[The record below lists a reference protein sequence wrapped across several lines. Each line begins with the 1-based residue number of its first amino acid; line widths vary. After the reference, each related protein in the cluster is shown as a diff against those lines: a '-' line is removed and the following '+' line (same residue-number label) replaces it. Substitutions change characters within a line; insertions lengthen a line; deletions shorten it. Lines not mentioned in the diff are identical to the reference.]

1 MVLNHINQPGKSG
14 HFDVGYKVLIIHRMH
29 YILFKSTQLERKI
42 ATNTHP
48 VDHNCGILTGCP
60 TLEGQRVKLRGS
72 HTHTNLLFIL
82 AAIIER

>member
-48 VDHNCGILTGCP
+48 VDHN
-60 TLEGQRVKLRGS
+60 LRY
-72 HTHTNLLFIL
+72 THRLPHAGGT
-82 AAIIER
+82 ASKTSWKSYPH

>member
-14 HFDVGYKVLIIHRMH
+14 HFDNGYKVFIIHRMH
-29 YILFKSTQLERKI
+29 CILFTSTQLERK

-48 VDHNCGILTGCP
+48 VDHNLRYTHRLP
-60 TLEGQRVKLRGS
+60 TLEGQRVKLCGS
-72 HTHTNLLFIL
+72 HTHTNLLFVL